1 MAFIDKSIIDEIK
14 SKNDI
19 VDVIGSYI
27 SLNDKNKA
35 LCPFHDDH
43 SPSFSVQKD
52 KQIYK
57 CFSCGESGNVITFVQ
72 KYNGI
77 TFTEALKMLAD
88 RAGIPLNVST
98 TRKVNAKYEKLYE
111 INDTVN
117 KYFKANLL
125 SNEGVKAIKYLEDRN
140 ISKDI
145 INEFNIGLST
155 SNKLSNILSK
165 KYSYEELVKLDICKD
180 INGRYYDTF
189 QDRIIFPII
198 DENNNVIAFSGRKY
212 TNEDLNNNTLPK
224 YSNTKETDIFK
235 KSEVFY
241 NINNA
246 INEIK
251 KKREIVIT
259 EGFMD
264 TIRMSSIGYKNVVAI
279 MGTAFTEKHLLKI
292 KKWKC
297 KVVLNLDQDDA
308 GVKGTI
314 EAGETLLKNNIDTEV
329 IVFDDYKDSDEFIK
343 NKGSDSFKIA
353 YDNRVSFIDFKLKY
367 LKRKRNMKDAV
378 EKAKYIKEAVLALND
393 LDSQILIDLKIK
405 DIAEEF
411 GISESDIRNEIKLN
425 KKMAIKN
432 VEEPKKVTRYDKYD
446 KSELRILYLM
456 LNYEDVILYFENTL
470 GYLIQDDRA
479 LLAYKII
486 EFRNDYGYY
495 NYSDFVDYIS
505 DNEKLMNVLKEVMK
519 YHNNEDYT
527 MEELDDYIN
536 TIKMYSIKKRIDTL
550 KIEMSE
556 TFDINK
562 KIEIAN
568 TYVRVWNIFM
578 ELLDELVDTLGNEQM
593 SFDTFKNILIEGI
606 SMHQIGI
613 LPTSNDNVMI
623 GDISRTRNS
632 NVKIL
637 FVIGVNDGVF
647 PMPFSSEGFL
657 SDDERDSLLESGV
670 ELAKNTKL
678 LLLEENFNIYK
689 ALIHF

>member
-1 MAFIDKSIIDEIK
+1 MAFIDKSVINEIK

-27 SLNDKNKA
+27 NLNDKNKA

-43 SPSFSVQKD
+43 SPSFSVQPD

-77 TFTEALKMLAD
+77 TFVEALKMLAD
-88 RAGIPLNVST
+88 RANIKVDINT
-98 TRKVNAKYEKLYE
+98 TKKVNTKYEKLYE

-125 SNEGVKAIKYLEDRN
+125 STEGIKATKYLEERK

-155 SNKLSNILSK
+155 TNKLSTILFK
-165 KYSYEELVKLDICKD
+165 KYSYDDLVKLDIIKE

-198 DENNNVIAFSGRKY
+198 DENNNVVAFSGRKY

-235 KSEVFY
+235 KSDVFY

-246 INEIK
+246 LAEIK
-251 KKREIVIT
+251 KKREIIIT

-264 TIRMSSIGYKNVVAI
+264 TIRMSSVGYKNVVAI
-279 MGTAFTEKHLLKI
+279 MGTAFTQKHLEKI
-292 KKWKC
+292 IKWKC
-297 KVVLNLDQDDA
+297 KVILNLDQDDA

-329 IVFDDYKDSDEFIK
+329 IVFEDYKDSDDFIK
-343 NKGSDSFKIA
+343 NKGSDAFKIA

-378 EKAKYIKEAVLALND
+378 EKAKYIREAVLSLND

-411 GISESDIRNEIKLN
+411 GINESDIRNEIKLN
-425 KKMAIKN
+425 KKMAVKQ
-432 VEEPKKVTRYDKYD
+432 VEEPKKITRYNKYD
-446 KSELRILYLM
+446 KSELRLLYLM

-479 LLAYKII
+479 NLAYKII

-495 NYSDFVDYIS
+495 NYSDFLDYIS
-505 DNEKLMNVLKEVMK
+505 DNDKLMNTVKEVMK
-519 YHNNEDYT
+519 YHNNEEYT
-527 MEELDDYIN
+527 TEELDDYIN
-536 TIKMYSIKKRIDTL
+536 TIKMYSINKRIETL
-550 KIEMSE
+550 KNEMSE
-556 TFDINK
+556 TFDVNK
-562 KIEIAN
+562 KIEIAKKIE
-568 TYVRVWNIFM
+568 NINK
-578 ELLDELVDTLGNEQM
+578 EVL
-593 SFDTFKNILIEGI
+593 KW
-606 SMHQIGI
+606 
-613 LPTSNDNVMI
+613 
-623 GDISRTRNS
+623 
-632 NVKIL
+632 
-637 FVIGVNDGVF
+637 
-647 PMPFSSEGFL
+647 
-657 SDDERDSLLESGV
+657 
-670 ELAKNTKL
+670 
-678 LLLEENFNIYK
+678 
-689 ALIHF
+689 

>member
-98 TRKVNAKYEKLYE
+98 TRKINTKYEKLYE

-125 SNEGVKAIKYLEDRN
+125 SNEGIKAIKYLEDRK

-165 KYSYEELVKLDICKD
+165 KYSYDELVKLDICKD

-297 KVVLNLDQDDA
+297 KVILNLDQDDA

-343 NKGSDSFKIA
+343 NKGSEAFKIA

-393 LDSQILIDLKIK
+393 LDSQILIYLKIK

-425 KKMAIKN
+425 KKMAIKSI
-432 VEEPKKVTRYDKYD
+432 EEPKKVTRYDKYD

-470 GYLIQDDRA
+470 GYLIQDDRS

-556 TFDINK
+556 TFDVNK
-562 KIEIAN
+562 KIEIAKKIE
-568 TYVRVWNIFM
+568 NINK
-578 ELLDELVDTLGNEQM
+578 EVL
-593 SFDTFKNILIEGI
+593 KW
-606 SMHQIGI
+606 
-613 LPTSNDNVMI
+613 
-623 GDISRTRNS
+623 
-632 NVKIL
+632 
-637 FVIGVNDGVF
+637 
-647 PMPFSSEGFL
+647 
-657 SDDERDSLLESGV
+657 
-670 ELAKNTKL
+670 
-678 LLLEENFNIYK
+678 
-689 ALIHF
+689 

>member
-98 TRKVNAKYEKLYE
+98 IRKINTKYEKLYE

-125 SNEGVKAIKYLEDRN
+125 SNEGIKAIKYLEDRK

-297 KVVLNLDQDDA
+297 KVILNLDQDDA

-343 NKGSDSFKIA
+343 NKGSEAFKIA

-556 TFDINK
+556 TFDVNK
-562 KIEIAN
+562 KIEIAKKIE
-568 TYVRVWNIFM
+568 NINK
-578 ELLDELVDTLGNEQM
+578 EVL
-593 SFDTFKNILIEGI
+593 KW
-606 SMHQIGI
+606 
-613 LPTSNDNVMI
+613 
-623 GDISRTRNS
+623 
-632 NVKIL
+632 
-637 FVIGVNDGVF
+637 
-647 PMPFSSEGFL
+647 
-657 SDDERDSLLESGV
+657 
-670 ELAKNTKL
+670 
-678 LLLEENFNIYK
+678 
-689 ALIHF
+689 

>member
-27 SLNDKNKA
+27 SLNYKNKA

-43 SPSFSVQKD
+43 SPSISVQKD

-57 CFSCGESGNVITFVQ
+57 CFSCGESGNVIKFVQ

-98 TRKVNAKYEKLYE
+98 TRKINTKYEKLYE

-125 SNEGVKAIKYLEDRN
+125 SNEGIKAIKYLEDRK

-165 KYSYEELVKLDICKD
+165 KYSYDELVKLDICKD

-224 YSNTKETDIFK
+224 YSNTKETYIFK

-279 MGTAFTEKHLLKI
+279 MGTAFTLKHIHKI

-297 KVVLNLDQDDA
+297 KVILNLDQDDA

-343 NKGSDSFKIA
+343 NKGSEAFKIA

-425 KKMAIKN
+425 KKMAIKSI
-432 VEEPKKVTRYDKYD
+432 EEPKKVTRYDKYD

-470 GYLIQDDRA
+470 GYLIQDDRS

-556 TFDINK
+556 TFDVNK
-562 KIEIAN
+562 KIEIAKKIE
-568 TYVRVWNIFM
+568 NINK
-578 ELLDELVDTLGNEQM
+578 EVL
-593 SFDTFKNILIEGI
+593 KW
-606 SMHQIGI
+606 
-613 LPTSNDNVMI
+613 
-623 GDISRTRNS
+623 
-632 NVKIL
+632 
-637 FVIGVNDGVF
+637 
-647 PMPFSSEGFL
+647 
-657 SDDERDSLLESGV
+657 
-670 ELAKNTKL
+670 
-678 LLLEENFNIYK
+678 
-689 ALIHF
+689 

>member
-98 TRKVNAKYEKLYE
+98 TRKINTKYEKLYE

-125 SNEGVKAIKYLEDRN
+125 SNEGIKAIKYLEDRK

-165 KYSYEELVKLDICKD
+165 KYSYDELVKLDICKD

-251 KKREIVIT
+251 KKREIVIN

-297 KVVLNLDQDDA
+297 KVILNLDQDDA

-343 NKGSDSFKIA
+343 NKGSEAFKIA

-556 TFDINK
+556 TFDVNK
-562 KIEIAN
+562 KIEIAKKIE
-568 TYVRVWNIFM
+568 NINK
-578 ELLDELVDTLGNEQM
+578 EVL
-593 SFDTFKNILIEGI
+593 KW
-606 SMHQIGI
+606 
-613 LPTSNDNVMI
+613 
-623 GDISRTRNS
+623 
-632 NVKIL
+632 
-637 FVIGVNDGVF
+637 
-647 PMPFSSEGFL
+647 
-657 SDDERDSLLESGV
+657 
-670 ELAKNTKL
+670 
-678 LLLEENFNIYK
+678 
-689 ALIHF
+689 

>member
-1 MAFIDKSIIDEIK
+1 MAFIDKSVINEIK

-27 SLNDKNKA
+27 NLNDKNKS

-43 SPSFSVQKD
+43 SPSFSVQPD

-77 TFTEALKMLAD
+77 TFVEALKMLAD
-88 RAGIPLNVST
+88 RANIKIDINT
-98 TRKVNAKYEKLYE
+98 TKKVNTKYEKLYE

-125 SNEGVKAIKYLEDRN
+125 SNEGIKATKYLEERK

-155 SNKLSNILSK
+155 TNKLSTILSK
-165 KYSYEELVKLDICKD
+165 KYSYDDLAKLDIVKE

-198 DENNNVIAFSGRKY
+198 DENNNVVAFSGRKY

-246 INEIK
+246 ITEIK
-251 KKREIVIT
+251 KKREIIIT

-279 MGTAFTEKHLLKI
+279 MGTAFTQKHLEKI

-297 KVVLNLDQDDA
+297 KVILNLDQDDA

-314 EAGETLLKNNIDTEV
+314 EAGETLLRNNIDTEV
-329 IVFDDYKDSDEFIK
+329 IVFEDYKDSDDFIK
-343 NKGSDSFKIA
+343 NKGSDAFKIA

-378 EKAKYIKEAVLALND
+378 EKAKYIKEAVLSLND

-425 KKMAIKN
+425 KKMAIKQ
-432 VEEPKKVTRYDKYD
+432 VEETKKVIKYNKYD
-446 KSELRILYLM
+446 KSELRLLYLM
-456 LNYEDVILYFENTL
+456 LNYDDVILYFENTL

-479 LLAYKII
+479 NLAYKII

-495 NYSDFVDYIS
+495 NYSDFLDYIS
-505 DNEKLMNVLKEVMK
+505 DNDRLMNTVKEVMK
-519 YHNNEDYT
+519 YHNNEEYT
-527 MEELDDYIN
+527 IVELDDYIN
-536 TIKMYSIKKRIDTL
+536 TIKMYSIKKRIETL
-550 KIEMSE
+550 KNEMSE
-556 TFDINK
+556 TFDVNK
-562 KIEIAN
+562 KIEIAKKIE
-568 TYVRVWNIFM
+568 NINK
-578 ELLDELVDTLGNEQM
+578 EVL
-593 SFDTFKNILIEGI
+593 KW
-606 SMHQIGI
+606 
-613 LPTSNDNVMI
+613 
-623 GDISRTRNS
+623 
-632 NVKIL
+632 
-637 FVIGVNDGVF
+637 
-647 PMPFSSEGFL
+647 
-657 SDDERDSLLESGV
+657 
-670 ELAKNTKL
+670 
-678 LLLEENFNIYK
+678 
-689 ALIHF
+689 

>member
-98 TRKVNAKYEKLYE
+98 TRKINTKYEKLYE

-125 SNEGVKAIKYLEDRN
+125 SNEGIKAIKYLEDRK

-251 KKREIVIT
+251 KKREIIIT

-297 KVVLNLDQDDA
+297 KVILNLDQDDA

-470 GYLIQDDRA
+470 GYLIQDDRS

-562 KIEIAN
+562 KIEIAKKIE
-568 TYVRVWNIFM
+568 NINK
-578 ELLDELVDTLGNEQM
+578 EVL
-593 SFDTFKNILIEGI
+593 KW
-606 SMHQIGI
+606 
-613 LPTSNDNVMI
+613 
-623 GDISRTRNS
+623 
-632 NVKIL
+632 
-637 FVIGVNDGVF
+637 
-647 PMPFSSEGFL
+647 
-657 SDDERDSLLESGV
+657 
-670 ELAKNTKL
+670 
-678 LLLEENFNIYK
+678 
-689 ALIHF
+689 

>member
-98 TRKVNAKYEKLYE
+98 TRKINTKYEKLYE

-125 SNEGVKAIKYLEDRN
+125 SNEGIKAIKYLEDRK

-155 SNKLSNILSK
+155 GNKLSNILSK
-165 KYSYEELVKLDICKD
+165 KYSYDELVKLDICKD

-279 MGTAFTEKHLLKI
+279 MGTAFTEKHLEKI

-297 KVVLNLDQDDA
+297 KVILNLDQDDA

-343 NKGSDSFKIA
+343 NKGSEAFKIA

-556 TFDINK
+556 TFDVNK
-562 KIEIAN
+562 KIEIAKKIE
-568 TYVRVWNIFM
+568 NINK
-578 ELLDELVDTLGNEQM
+578 EVL
-593 SFDTFKNILIEGI
+593 KW
-606 SMHQIGI
+606 
-613 LPTSNDNVMI
+613 
-623 GDISRTRNS
+623 
-632 NVKIL
+632 
-637 FVIGVNDGVF
+637 
-647 PMPFSSEGFL
+647 
-657 SDDERDSLLESGV
+657 
-670 ELAKNTKL
+670 
-678 LLLEENFNIYK
+678 
-689 ALIHF
+689 

>member
-1 MAFIDKSIIDEIK
+1 MAFIDKSVINEIK

-27 SLNDKNKA
+27 NLNDKNKA

-43 SPSFSVQKD
+43 SPSFSVQPD

-77 TFTEALKMLAD
+77 TFVEALKMLAD
-88 RAGIPLNVST
+88 RANIKVDINT
-98 TRKVNAKYEKLYE
+98 TKKVNTKYEKLFE

-125 SNEGVKAIKYLEDRN
+125 SSEGIKATKYLEERK

-155 SNKLSNILSK
+155 TNKLSTILSK
-165 KYSYEELVKLDICKD
+165 KYSYDDLVKLDIIKE

-246 INEIK
+246 ITEIK
-251 KKREIVIT
+251 KKREIIIT

-279 MGTAFTEKHLLKI
+279 MGTAFTQKHLEKI
-292 KKWKC
+292 IKWKC
-297 KVVLNLDQDDA
+297 KVILNLDQDDA

-329 IVFDDYKDSDEFIK
+329 IVFEDYKDSDDFIK
-343 NKGSDSFKIA
+343 NKGSDAFKIA

-378 EKAKYIKEAVLALND
+378 EKAKYIREAVLSLND

-411 GISESDIRNEIKLN
+411 GINESDIRNEIKLN
-425 KKMAIKN
+425 KKMAVKQ
-432 VEEPKKVTRYDKYD
+432 VEETKKVTRYNKYD
-446 KSELRILYLM
+446 KSELRLLYLM

-479 LLAYKII
+479 NLAYKII

-495 NYSDFVDYIS
+495 NYSDFLDYIS
-505 DNEKLMNVLKEVMK
+505 DNDKLMNTVKEVMK
-519 YHNNEDYT
+519 YHNNEEYT
-527 MEELDDYIN
+527 TEELDDYIN
-536 TIKMYSIKKRIDTL
+536 TIKMYSINKRIETL
-550 KIEMSE
+550 KNEMSE
-556 TFDINK
+556 TFDVNK
-562 KIEIAN
+562 KIEIAKKIE
-568 TYVRVWNIFM
+568 NINK
-578 ELLDELVDTLGNEQM
+578 EVL
-593 SFDTFKNILIEGI
+593 KW
-606 SMHQIGI
+606 
-613 LPTSNDNVMI
+613 
-623 GDISRTRNS
+623 
-632 NVKIL
+632 
-637 FVIGVNDGVF
+637 
-647 PMPFSSEGFL
+647 
-657 SDDERDSLLESGV
+657 
-670 ELAKNTKL
+670 
-678 LLLEENFNIYK
+678 
-689 ALIHF
+689 

>member
-98 TRKVNAKYEKLYE
+98 TRKINTKYEKLYE

-125 SNEGVKAIKYLEDRN
+125 SNEGIKAIKYLEDRK

-165 KYSYEELVKLDICKD
+165 KYSYDELVKLDICKE

-279 MGTAFTEKHLLKI
+279 MGTAFTEKHLEKI

-297 KVVLNLDQDDA
+297 KVILNLDQDDA

-343 NKGSDSFKIA
+343 NKGSEAFKIA

-470 GYLIQDDRA
+470 GYLIQDDRS

-556 TFDINK
+556 TFDVNK
-562 KIEIAN
+562 KIEIAKKIE
-568 TYVRVWNIFM
+568 NINK
-578 ELLDELVDTLGNEQM
+578 EVL
-593 SFDTFKNILIEGI
+593 KW
-606 SMHQIGI
+606 
-613 LPTSNDNVMI
+613 
-623 GDISRTRNS
+623 
-632 NVKIL
+632 
-637 FVIGVNDGVF
+637 
-647 PMPFSSEGFL
+647 
-657 SDDERDSLLESGV
+657 
-670 ELAKNTKL
+670 
-678 LLLEENFNIYK
+678 
-689 ALIHF
+689 

>member
-1 MAFIDKSIIDEIK
+1 MAFIDKSVINEIK

-27 SLNDKNKA
+27 NLNDKNKA

-43 SPSFSVQKD
+43 SPSFSVQPD

-77 TFTEALKMLAD
+77 TFVEALKMLAD
-88 RAGIPLNVST
+88 RANIKVDINT
-98 TRKVNAKYEKLYE
+98 TKKVNTKYEKLYE

-125 SNEGVKAIKYLEDRN
+125 STEGIKATKYLEERK

-155 SNKLSNILSK
+155 TNKLSTILFK
-165 KYSYEELVKLDICKD
+165 KYSYDDLVKLDIIKE

-198 DENNNVIAFSGRKY
+198 DENNNVVAFSGRKY

-246 INEIK
+246 LAEIK
-251 KKREIVIT
+251 KKREIIIT

-264 TIRMSSIGYKNVVAI
+264 TIRMSSVGYKNVVAI
-279 MGTAFTEKHLLKI
+279 MGTAFTQKHLEKI
-292 KKWKC
+292 IKWKC
-297 KVVLNLDQDDA
+297 KVILNLDQDDA

-329 IVFDDYKDSDEFIK
+329 IVFEDYKDSDDFIK
-343 NKGSDSFKIA
+343 NKGSDAFKIA

-378 EKAKYIKEAVLALND
+378 EKAKYIREAVLSLND

-411 GISESDIRNEIKLN
+411 GINESDIRNEIKLN
-425 KKMAIKN
+425 KKMAVKQ
-432 VEEPKKVTRYDKYD
+432 VEEPKKVTRYNKYD
-446 KSELRILYLM
+446 KSELRLLYLM

-479 LLAYKII
+479 NLAYKII

-495 NYSDFVDYIS
+495 NYSDFLDYIS
-505 DNEKLMNVLKEVMK
+505 DNDKLMNTVKEVMK
-519 YHNNEDYT
+519 YHNNEEYT
-527 MEELDDYIN
+527 TEELDDYIN
-536 TIKMYSIKKRIDTL
+536 TIKMYSINKRIETL
-550 KIEMSE
+550 KNEMSE
-556 TFDINK
+556 TFDVNK
-562 KIEIAN
+562 KIEIAKKIE
-568 TYVRVWNIFM
+568 NINK
-578 ELLDELVDTLGNEQM
+578 EVL
-593 SFDTFKNILIEGI
+593 KW
-606 SMHQIGI
+606 
-613 LPTSNDNVMI
+613 
-623 GDISRTRNS
+623 
-632 NVKIL
+632 
-637 FVIGVNDGVF
+637 
-647 PMPFSSEGFL
+647 
-657 SDDERDSLLESGV
+657 
-670 ELAKNTKL
+670 
-678 LLLEENFNIYK
+678 
-689 ALIHF
+689 

>member
-98 TRKVNAKYEKLYE
+98 TRKVNTKYEKLYE

-165 KYSYEELVKLDICKD
+165 KYSYDELVKLDICKD

-279 MGTAFTEKHLLKI
+279 MGTAFTEKHLEKI

-297 KVVLNLDQDDA
+297 KVILNLDQDDA

-405 DIAEEF
+405 DIAKEF

-446 KSELRILYLM
+446 KSELRLLYLM

-556 TFDINK
+556 TFDVNK
-562 KIEIAN
+562 KIEIAKKIE
-568 TYVRVWNIFM
+568 NINK
-578 ELLDELVDTLGNEQM
+578 EVL
-593 SFDTFKNILIEGI
+593 KW
-606 SMHQIGI
+606 
-613 LPTSNDNVMI
+613 
-623 GDISRTRNS
+623 
-632 NVKIL
+632 
-637 FVIGVNDGVF
+637 
-647 PMPFSSEGFL
+647 
-657 SDDERDSLLESGV
+657 
-670 ELAKNTKL
+670 
-678 LLLEENFNIYK
+678 
-689 ALIHF
+689 

>member
-14 SKNDI
+14 SKTDI
-19 VDVIGSYI
+19 VYVIGSYI

-98 TRKVNAKYEKLYE
+98 TRKINTKYEKLYE

-125 SNEGVKAIKYLEDRN
+125 SNEGIKAIKYLEDRD

-165 KYSYEELVKLDICKD
+165 KYSYDELVKLDICKD

-279 MGTAFTEKHLLKI
+279 MGTAFTEKHLEKI

-297 KVVLNLDQDDA
+297 KVILNLDQDDA

-425 KKMAIKN
+425 KKMAIKSI
-432 VEEPKKVTRYDKYD
+432 EEPKKVTRYDKYD

-470 GYLIQDDRA
+470 GYLIQDDRS

-556 TFDINK
+556 TFDVNK
-562 KIEIAN
+562 KIEIAKKIE
-568 TYVRVWNIFM
+568 NINK
-578 ELLDELVDTLGNEQM
+578 EVL
-593 SFDTFKNILIEGI
+593 KW
-606 SMHQIGI
+606 
-613 LPTSNDNVMI
+613 
-623 GDISRTRNS
+623 
-632 NVKIL
+632 
-637 FVIGVNDGVF
+637 
-647 PMPFSSEGFL
+647 
-657 SDDERDSLLESGV
+657 
-670 ELAKNTKL
+670 
-678 LLLEENFNIYK
+678 
-689 ALIHF
+689 

>member
-43 SPSFSVQKD
+43 RPSFSVQKD

-98 TRKVNAKYEKLYE
+98 TRKINTKYEKLYE

-125 SNEGVKAIKYLEDRN
+125 SNEGIKAIKYLEDRK

-165 KYSYEELVKLDICKD
+165 KYSYDELVKLDICKD

-279 MGTAFTEKHLLKI
+279 MGTAFTEKHLEKI

-297 KVVLNLDQDDA
+297 KVILNLDQDDA

-343 NKGSDSFKIA
+343 NKGSEAFKIA

-556 TFDINK
+556 TFDVNK
-562 KIEIAN
+562 KIEIAKKIE
-568 TYVRVWNIFM
+568 NINK
-578 ELLDELVDTLGNEQM
+578 EVL
-593 SFDTFKNILIEGI
+593 KW
-606 SMHQIGI
+606 
-613 LPTSNDNVMI
+613 
-623 GDISRTRNS
+623 
-632 NVKIL
+632 
-637 FVIGVNDGVF
+637 
-647 PMPFSSEGFL
+647 
-657 SDDERDSLLESGV
+657 
-670 ELAKNTKL
+670 
-678 LLLEENFNIYK
+678 
-689 ALIHF
+689 

>member
-77 TFTEALKMLAD
+77 TFTEALKILAD

-98 TRKVNAKYEKLYE
+98 TRKINTKYEKLYE

-125 SNEGVKAIKYLEDRN
+125 SNEGIKAIKYLEDRK

-165 KYSYEELVKLDICKD
+165 KYSYDELVKLDICKD

-297 KVVLNLDQDDA
+297 KVILNLDQDDA

-343 NKGSDSFKIA
+343 NKGSEAFKIA

-425 KKMAIKN
+425 KKMAIKSI
-432 VEEPKKVTRYDKYD
+432 EEPKKVTRYDKYD

-470 GYLIQDDRA
+470 GYLIQDDRS

-519 YHNNEDYT
+519 YHNNEEYT

-556 TFDINK
+556 TFDVNK
-562 KIEIAN
+562 KIEIAKKIE
-568 TYVRVWNIFM
+568 NINK
-578 ELLDELVDTLGNEQM
+578 EVL
-593 SFDTFKNILIEGI
+593 KW
-606 SMHQIGI
+606 
-613 LPTSNDNVMI
+613 
-623 GDISRTRNS
+623 
-632 NVKIL
+632 
-637 FVIGVNDGVF
+637 
-647 PMPFSSEGFL
+647 
-657 SDDERDSLLESGV
+657 
-670 ELAKNTKL
+670 
-678 LLLEENFNIYK
+678 
-689 ALIHF
+689 

>member
-98 TRKVNAKYEKLYE
+98 TRKINTKYEKLYE

-125 SNEGVKAIKYLEDRN
+125 SNEGIKAIKYLEDRN

-165 KYSYEELVKLDICKD
+165 KYSYDELVKLDICKN

-279 MGTAFTEKHLLKI
+279 MGTAFTEKHLEKI

-297 KVVLNLDQDDA
+297 KVILNLDQDDA

-425 KKMAIKN
+425 KKMAIKSI
-432 VEEPKKVTRYDKYD
+432 EEPKKVTRYDKYD

-470 GYLIQDDRA
+470 GYLIQDDKS

-556 TFDINK
+556 TFDVNK
-562 KIEIAN
+562 KIEIAKKIE
-568 TYVRVWNIFM
+568 NINK
-578 ELLDELVDTLGNEQM
+578 EVL
-593 SFDTFKNILIEGI
+593 KW
-606 SMHQIGI
+606 
-613 LPTSNDNVMI
+613 
-623 GDISRTRNS
+623 
-632 NVKIL
+632 
-637 FVIGVNDGVF
+637 
-647 PMPFSSEGFL
+647 
-657 SDDERDSLLESGV
+657 
-670 ELAKNTKL
+670 
-678 LLLEENFNIYK
+678 
-689 ALIHF
+689 

>member
-98 TRKVNAKYEKLYE
+98 TRKINTKYEKLYE

-125 SNEGVKAIKYLEDRN
+125 SNEGIKAIKYLEDRD

-165 KYSYEELVKLDICKD
+165 KYSYDELVKLDICKN

-279 MGTAFTEKHLLKI
+279 MGTAFTEKHLEKI

-297 KVVLNLDQDDA
+297 KVILNLDQDDA

-425 KKMAIKN
+425 KKMAIRSI
-432 VEEPKKVTRYDKYD
+432 EEPKKVTRYDKYD

-470 GYLIQDDRA
+470 GYLIQDDRS

-556 TFDINK
+556 TFDVNK
-562 KIEIAN
+562 KIEIAKKIE
-568 TYVRVWNIFM
+568 NINK
-578 ELLDELVDTLGNEQM
+578 EVL
-593 SFDTFKNILIEGI
+593 KW
-606 SMHQIGI
+606 
-613 LPTSNDNVMI
+613 
-623 GDISRTRNS
+623 
-632 NVKIL
+632 
-637 FVIGVNDGVF
+637 
-647 PMPFSSEGFL
+647 
-657 SDDERDSLLESGV
+657 
-670 ELAKNTKL
+670 
-678 LLLEENFNIYK
+678 
-689 ALIHF
+689 

>member
-98 TRKVNAKYEKLYE
+98 TRKINTKYEKLYE

-125 SNEGVKAIKYLEDRN
+125 SNEGIKAIKYLEDRD

-165 KYSYEELVKLDICKD
+165 KYSYDELVKLDICKN

-279 MGTAFTEKHLLKI
+279 MGTAFTEKHLEKI

-297 KVVLNLDQDDA
+297 KVILNLDQDDA

-378 EKAKYIKEAVLALND
+378 EKAKYIKEAVFALND

-425 KKMAIKN
+425 KKMAIKSI
-432 VEEPKKVTRYDKYD
+432 EEPKKVTRYDKYD

-470 GYLIQDDRA
+470 GYLIQDDRS

-556 TFDINK
+556 TFDVNK
-562 KIEIAN
+562 KIEIAKKIE
-568 TYVRVWNIFM
+568 NINK
-578 ELLDELVDTLGNEQM
+578 EVL
-593 SFDTFKNILIEGI
+593 KW
-606 SMHQIGI
+606 
-613 LPTSNDNVMI
+613 
-623 GDISRTRNS
+623 
-632 NVKIL
+632 
-637 FVIGVNDGVF
+637 
-647 PMPFSSEGFL
+647 
-657 SDDERDSLLESGV
+657 
-670 ELAKNTKL
+670 
-678 LLLEENFNIYK
+678 
-689 ALIHF
+689 

>member
-77 TFTEALKMLAD
+77 TFTEALKILAD

-98 TRKVNAKYEKLYE
+98 TRKINTKYEKLYE

-125 SNEGVKAIKYLEDRN
+125 SNEGIKAIKYLEDRK

-165 KYSYEELVKLDICKD
+165 KYSYDELVKLDICKD

-297 KVVLNLDQDDA
+297 KVILNLDQDDA

-343 NKGSDSFKIA
+343 NKGSEAFKIA

-425 KKMAIKN
+425 KKMAIKSI
-432 VEEPKKVTRYDKYD
+432 EEPKKVTRYDKYD

-470 GYLIQDDRA
+470 GYLIQDDRS

-556 TFDINK
+556 TFDVNK
-562 KIEIAN
+562 KIEIAKKIE
-568 TYVRVWNIFM
+568 NINK
-578 ELLDELVDTLGNEQM
+578 EVL
-593 SFDTFKNILIEGI
+593 KW
-606 SMHQIGI
+606 
-613 LPTSNDNVMI
+613 
-623 GDISRTRNS
+623 
-632 NVKIL
+632 
-637 FVIGVNDGVF
+637 
-647 PMPFSSEGFL
+647 
-657 SDDERDSLLESGV
+657 
-670 ELAKNTKL
+670 
-678 LLLEENFNIYK
+678 
-689 ALIHF
+689 

>member
-98 TRKVNAKYEKLYE
+98 TRKINTKYEKLYE

-125 SNEGVKAIKYLEDRN
+125 SNEGVKAIKYLEDRK

-279 MGTAFTEKHLLKI
+279 MGTAFTEKHLEKI

-297 KVVLNLDQDDA
+297 KVILNLDQDDA

-556 TFDINK
+556 TFDVNK
-562 KIEIAN
+562 KIEIAKKIE
-568 TYVRVWNIFM
+568 NINK
-578 ELLDELVDTLGNEQM
+578 EVL
-593 SFDTFKNILIEGI
+593 KW
-606 SMHQIGI
+606 
-613 LPTSNDNVMI
+613 
-623 GDISRTRNS
+623 
-632 NVKIL
+632 
-637 FVIGVNDGVF
+637 
-647 PMPFSSEGFL
+647 
-657 SDDERDSLLESGV
+657 
-670 ELAKNTKL
+670 
-678 LLLEENFNIYK
+678 
-689 ALIHF
+689 